1 MIHAKSAVIDDAW
14 CRVGSTNLNYSSWFA
29 NSELD
34 VVCLGETCE
43 RLAQDYLEDLKN
55 AREIALS
62 AVEQEALEAQ
72 TRAELDALSKLNGQK
87 LSRFFVSMMPAK
99 NQGAAKIKAKARR
112 IVDLGE
118 AEGSGSPEAKRE
130 AKRSVRSQRNLRF
143 ARFGLRLA
151 KAAGDVFKGR
161 IDEVD
166 ESEYFSFFGIF
177 LSLTALCLFVFFFP
191 RAVSFVI
198 LLLLAPAALASFER
212 FLKIAWVVR
221 KKSIK
226 RSWAAVGQAA
236 PAAPEKG
243 AETEARAASEKADGR
258 ADASAGES
266 ADESKSASGSEDP
279 GEGRAPS
286 PAPGAGSG
294 DPKS

>member
-1 MIHAKSAVIDDAW
+1 MHID
-14 CRVGSTNLNYSSWFA
+14 
-29 NSELD
+29 
-34 VVCLGETCE
+34 
-43 RLAQDYLEDLKN
+43 
-55 AREIALS
+55 
-62 AVEQEALEAQ
+62 EAIR
-72 TRAELDALSKLNGQK
+72 TRRAIKGYDTQHS
-87 LSRFFVSMMPAK
+87 LSREEK
-99 NQGAAKIKAKARR
+99 DELLK
-112 IVDLGE
+112 
-118 AEGSGSPEAKRE
+118 
-130 AKRSVRSQRNLRF
+130 
-143 ARFGLRLA
+143 LA
-151 KAAGDVFKGR
+151 
-161 IDEVD
+161 
-166 ESEYFSFFGIF
+166 
-177 LSLTALCLFVFFFP
+177 
-191 RAVSFVI
+191 
-198 LLLLAPAALASFER
+198 LLAPAALASFER